1 VLDVEALDVSLP
13 LPFHATC
20 HAGADNLIEMRG
32 KTVLI
37 THHNASIL
45 HAFGLSQ

>member
-1 VLDVEALDVSLP
+1 MHYDAN
-13 LPFHATC
+13 F
-20 HAGADNLIEMRG
+20 IEMRG

-45 HAFGLSQ
+45 LAFGLSQ